1 MSIKFTILL
10 RARLAFIVMLVF
22 SLAIVG
28 KIVHIQ
34 VVEGDHWREIAE
46 EVSLEYM
53 EVKATRGNIYSD
65 NGSLL
70 ATSLP
75 FYKLAFDPTAPKD
88 KFFREGIDSLSMLL
102 SRFFGDKSPDEY
114 KRKLTDARKKRKR
127 YLVLS
132 GNNLTYGQKKMISSW
147 PIFRLGKF
155 KGGVVFEKIDRRHL
169 PFGYMAFRTI
179 GFVNGEKQGAG
190 LEYSYN
196 SQLGGKPGEAL
207 FQRIAGGN
215 WRPLYDENYIKPED
229 GLDIQTTLNVNLQ
242 DVAEDALYR
251 HLLRHDADYG
261 AAVLMEVKTGEIKA
275 MANLGKNQD
284 GRYAERYNY
293 AVGNQGLTE
302 PGSTIKLASYMALF
316 EDSGL
321 DIDDTVFCHNGKYD
335 FFDRTMVDHKPGG
348 YGSLTIRD
356 AFAQSSNIAVAKLVV
371 DRFGDKP
378 QKFVDYLH
386 KFGLGQKI
394 DFQMAG
400 EAQPYIKDT
409 YDSTWSG
416 ISLPWMSHGY
426 EMQIS
431 PLHTLALYN
440 AVANDGKMIK
450 PIIVKEVRRADKV
463 LDEYRTEEVVDKI
476 CSDKTLEK
484 VRAMMEE
491 VVLTGT
497 AKNIAGT
504 HYKIAGKTGTAQ
516 RLVNGRYT
524 KTYYT
529 SFAGYFPAD
538 HPKYSCIVVIDNPK
552 GVLQHGSDVAAP
564 VFKEIADK
572 VYATDQ
578 EMHKPL
584 EEKKFFDKTGIFPF
598 VKAGFLE
605 DLQTLCNHFGISN
618 HGNEKSEWVAA
629 APRNNAITWQNRTVR
644 KGVVPDCRGFTLRD
658 AMYILENNGL
668 RVEYTGTGRV
678 IQQSLTPGQQIGAG
692 GMIYLKLG
700 S

>member
-1 MSIKFTILL
+1 MAFLAVVLFSI
-10 RARLAFIVMLVF
+10 
-22 SLAIVG
+22 AIVW
-28 KIVHIQ
+28 KIVHVQ
-34 VVEGDHWREIAE
+34 VVEGAHWREIAE
-46 EVSLEYM
+46 EITLEYM
-53 EVKATRGNIYSD
+53 DVRATRGNIYSD

-75 FYKLAFDPTAPKD
+75 FYKLAFDPTAPKE
-88 KFFREGIDSLSMLL
+88 KFFREGIDSLSLL
-102 SRFFGDKSPDEY
+102 MSHFFKDKSPEEY
-114 KRKLTDARKKRKR
+114 KRKISDARKKRKR

-132 GNNLTYGQKKMISSW
+132 GSNLSYGQKKMISSW
-147 PIFRLGKF
+147 PIFRLGHF
-155 KGGVVFEKIDRRHL
+155 KGGVVFEKVDKRHL

-179 GFVNGEKQGAG
+179 GFINGDNQGAG

-196 SQLGGKPGEAL
+196 SQLGGKAGEAL

-215 WRPLYDENYIKPED
+215 WRPLYDENYVKPED
-229 GLDIQTTLNVNLQ
+229 GFDIQTTLNVNLQ

-251 HLLRHDADYG
+251 HLLKHDADYG
-261 AAVLMEVKTGEIKA
+261 TAVLMEVKTGEIKA
-275 MANLGKNQD
+275 IANLGKNQD

-302 PGSTIKLASYMALF
+302 PGSTMKLASLMALF
-316 EDSGL
+316 EDSNL
-321 DIDDTVFCHNGKYD
+321 QLDDTVFAHWGKYK
-335 FFDRTMVDHKPGG
+335 FYDRVMSDSKPEG
-348 YGSLTIRD
+348 YGTLTVKE
-356 AFAQSSNIAVAKLVV
+356 AFAYSSNIAISKLVV
-371 DRFGDKP
+371 DHFGDNP
-378 QKFVDYLH
+378 QKFIDYLH
-386 KFGLGQKI
+386 KFGLGKKI

-400 EAQPYIKDT
+400 EAEPYIKNT
-409 YDSTWSG
+409 YDSSWSG
-416 ISLPWMSHGY
+416 ISLPWMCHGY
-426 EMQIS
+426 EMKVS

-450 PIIVKEVRRADKV
+450 PIVVKEVRKADKV
-463 LDEYRTEEVVDKI
+463 LEEYKTEEVVEKI

-484 VRAMMEE
+484 VRSMMEE
-491 VVLTGT
+491 VVMTGT

-516 RLVNGRYT
+516 RLVNGHYT

-552 GVLQHGSDVAAP
+552 GYMQYGADVAAP

-598 VKAGFLE
+598 VRAGFLE
-605 DLQTLCNHFGISN
+605 DLQYLCNHFGISN
-618 HGNEKSEWVAA
+618 HANEKEEWVAA
-629 APRNNAITWQNRTVR
+629 VPRNNAISWQNRVVR
-644 KGVVPDCRGFTLRD
+644 KGIVPDCRGFTLKD

-668 RVEYTGTGRV
+668 KVEYTGIGRV
-678 IQQSLTPGQQIGAG
+678 VQQSLLPGQRIGKG

-700 S
+700 

>member
-1 MSIKFTILL
+1 M
-10 RARLAFIVMLVF
+10 
-22 SLAIVG
+22 AIVW
-28 KIVHIQ
+28 KIVHVQ
-34 VVEGDHWREIAE
+34 VVEGSHWREIAE
-46 EVSLEYM
+46 EVTLEYM
-53 EVKATRGNIYSD
+53 DVKATRGNIYSD

-75 FYKLAFDPTAPKD
+75 FYKLAFDPTAPKE
-88 KFFREGIDSLSMLL
+88 KFFREGIDSLSLL
-102 SRFFGDKSPDEY
+102 MSRFFKDRTPEEY
-114 KRKLTDARKKRKR
+114 KRKITDARKKRKR

-132 GNNLTYGQKKMISSW
+132 GSNLSYGQKKMISSW
-147 PIFRLGKF
+147 PIFRLGHF
-155 KGGVVFEKIDRRHL
+155 KGGVVFEKIDKRHL
-169 PFGYMAFRTI
+169 PFGFMAFRTI
-179 GFVNGEKQGAG
+179 GFVNGENQGAG

-196 SQLGGKPGEAL
+196 NQLGGKPGEAL

-229 GLDIQTTLNVNLQ
+229 GFDIQTTLNVNLQ

-251 HLLRHDADYG
+251 HLLKHDADYG
-261 AAVLMEVKTGEIKA
+261 VAVLMEVKTGEIKA

-302 PGSTIKLASYMALF
+302 PGSTMKLASLMALF
-316 EDSGL
+316 EDSNL
-321 DIDDTVFCHNGKYD
+321 DLEDTVFAHWGKFKFYD
-335 FFDRTMVDHKPGG
+335 RVMSDAKPEG
-348 YGSLTIRD
+348 YGTLTVKES
-356 AFAQSSNIAVAKLVV
+356 FAYSSNIAIAKLVV
-371 DRFGDKP
+371 DHFGDNP
-378 QKFVDYLH
+378 QKFIDYLH
-386 KFGLGQKI
+386 KFGLGKKI

-400 EAQPYIKDT
+400 EAEPYIKNT
-409 YDSTWSG
+409 YDSSWSG
-416 ISLPWMSHGY
+416 ISLPWMCHGY
-426 EMQIS
+426 EMKVS

-440 AVANDGKMIK
+440 AVANEGKMIK
-450 PIIVKEVRRADKV
+450 PIVVKEVRKADKV
-463 LDEYRTEEVVDKI
+463 LEEYKTEEVVEKI
-476 CSDKTLEK
+476 CSDKTLAK
-484 VRAMMEE
+484 VRSMMEE

-516 RLVNGRYT
+516 RLVDGRYT
-524 KTYYT
+524 KSYYT

-538 HPKYSCIVVIDNPK
+538 RPKYSCIVVIDNPK
-552 GVLQHGSDVAAP
+552 GYMQYGADVAAP

-605 DLQTLCNHFGISN
+605 DLRYLCNHFGISN
-618 HGNEKSEWVAA
+618 HANEKEEWVAA
-629 APRNNAITWQNRTVR
+629 VPRNNAISWQNRVVR
-644 KGVVPDCRGFTLRD
+644 KGLVPDCRGFTLKD

-678 IQQSLTPGQQIGAG
+678 QQQSLLPGQRIGKG

-700 S
+700 